1 MTQVVTLRELSS
13 RAGVDIEHLKRMIR
27 IGSLPEASKQPNA
40 DGDVWAI
47 PVDALPALAD
57 RHGWTIDTVDL
68 TNDAQP
74 MVWMAVHED
83 SASQKPLPQ
92 DPPLPDPHQS
102 EPQPVAG
109 QDIVVRPENMAS
121 PPDFTRSDEEV
132 TVAEIIDG
140 ALLDRLLGSHEQR
153 AEAEARSRESQRA
166 MTAMAAGQQRMV
178 RELAEERYERQRVN
192 DRFRDERT
200 ARLMTDAKLA
210 ELRARL
216 DHETAAAERERIGR
230 LEANRRI
237 VQAEREAAAAL
248 ASMGWLARRKLIRR
262 LQILE

>member
-1 MTQVVTLRELSS
+1 
-13 RAGVDIEHLKRMIR
+13 
-27 IGSLPEASKQPNA
+27 
-40 DGDVWAI
+40 
-47 PVDALPALAD
+47 
-57 RHGWTIDTVDL
+57 
-68 TNDAQP
+68 
-74 MVWMAVHED
+74 
-83 SASQKPLPQ
+83 
-92 DPPLPDPHQS
+92 
-102 EPQPVAG
+102 
-109 QDIVVRPENMAS
+109 
-121 PPDFTRSDEEV
+121 
-132 TVAEIIDG
+132 
-140 ALLDRLLGSHEQR
+140 
-153 AEAEARSRESQRA
+153 
-166 MTAMAAGQQRMV
+166 MV

-216 DHETAAAERERIGR
+216 DYETAAAERERIGR